1 MAPITNIELCEKCS
15 DDPGTLYNMQMVII
29 PEINKEIDEAKY
41 VIFHMFKGR
50 RTTFHDEIVYD
61 FKNKIVEN
69 VAAKRKFYARFPE
82 LPRVKTFKETKKL
95 FDIP

>member
-1 MAPITNIELCEKCS
+1 MPPFTNIELCEKCS
-15 DDPGTLYNMQMVII
+15 DDPGTLANMQMFII

-41 VIFHMFKGR
+41 VIFHMFKGK
-50 RTTFHDEIVYD
+50 RTPFHGEIVYD